1 MLQFFDRTMDKDV
14 ANLMKYGLEGRHYT
28 VKNGQIQLSEE
39 TSKIRVNEVNALY
52 ALMIA
57 DLNNPNVFPLWRAN
71 RCPNWRIR
79 LSLDNE
85 KYIVKDP
92 TLGLESKTYDERG
105 VELYKII
112 SDATYNYILGKLDK
126 AAFQQEIERWKRGG
140 GNQMITEYNEAYAKK

>member
-1 MLQFFDRTMDKDV
+1 MDKDV

-57 DLNNPNVFPLWRAN
+57 DLNNPNVIPVVESESLSQLADT
-71 RCPNWRIR
+71 

-85 KYIVKDP
+85 KYVVKDP
-92 TLGLESKTYDERG
+92 TLGIESKTYDERG

-126 AAFQQEIERWKRGG
+126 AAFQQEIERWKRNG
-140 GNQMITEYNEAYAKK
+140 GNQMIQEYNEAYGKK